1 MLKNVVKEYIYQ
13 NRKIVI
19 GLLICIL
26 IGVLSGFTIYNFSS
40 DDIKGKLVDQL
51 SDSIHV
57 SGEEEFVRK
66 DVIYSGIKNNIV
78 IIIAM
83 FLFSIMLYG
92 TLLIYLI
99 YIIKGIALGVY
110 IGTLFGL
117 FGFWWGLLAII
128 LLVVL
133 VNIVYIPSLIFI
145 GTTFINY
152 NLNVLEYR
160 GEINKVQ
167 SLSNVFV
174 KVLFGV
180 MIVFSSIIVE
190 QLTSNIVIKI
200 SDYLGK

>member
-51 SDSIHV
+51 SDSIRV
-57 SGEEEFVRK
+57 SGEGEFVRK

-110 IGTLFGL
+110 IGTLFGM

-128 LLVVL
+128 LLVIL

>member
-57 SGEEEFVRK
+57 SGEGEFVRK

-110 IGTLFGL
+110 IGTVFGM

-128 LLVVL
+128 LLVIL
-133 VNIVYIPSLIFI
+133 VNIVYIPALIFI

>member
-110 IGTLFGL
+110 IGTVFGM

-128 LLVVL
+128 LLVIL
-133 VNIVYIPSLIFI
+133 VNIVYIPALIFI

-190 QLTSNIVIKI
+190 QLTSNIVIEI